1 MHILPFEIATALFNR
16 PPYFLIDLPPIVSTI
31 AAEGQ
36 FDLGLTMPET
46 FDPDN
51 DNVKISIEFG
61 QLESYLVYDATTK
74 QIRLNSNVS
83 AGNVPLGF
91 FMIFIQLTDDSP
103 LGSLSTNYQIAV
115 DI

>member
-1 MHILPFEIATALFNR
+1 
-16 PPYFLIDLPPIVSTI
+16 VSTI

-36 FDLGLTMPET
+36 FDLGLNMPET
-46 FDPDN
+46 FDPDS

-61 QLESYLVYDATTK
+61 QLESYLVYDTTSK